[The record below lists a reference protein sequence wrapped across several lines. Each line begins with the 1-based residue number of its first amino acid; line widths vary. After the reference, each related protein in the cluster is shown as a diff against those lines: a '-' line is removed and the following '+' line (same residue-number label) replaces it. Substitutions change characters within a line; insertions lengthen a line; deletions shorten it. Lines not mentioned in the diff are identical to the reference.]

1 MHLPDGRVQT
11 VTYAVDAYNG
21 FIADVAY
28 EGVAQYPD
36 TPAYKPAYTPAPYK
50 PAPAVAKAAPA
61 PAPEAAPAAP
71 AGTTLMFLH
80 GFKVKP
86 HEVLCLV
93 PGLEIEEFYM

>member
-61 PAPEAAPAAP
+61 PAAEAAP
-71 AGTTLMFLH
+71 AGTTHSNVYM
-80 GFKVKP
+80 
-86 HEVLCLV
+86 VLRQA
-93 PGLEIEEFYM
+93 FF

>member
-36 TPAYKPAYTPAPYK
+36 TPAYKPAYKPAPYK

-61 PAPEAAPAAP
+61 AAPAAP
-71 AGTTLMFLH
+71 AGTITLMLT
-80 GFKVKP
+80 KVKP
-86 HEVLCLV
+86 RHEVLCLA
-93 PGLEIEEFYM
+93 PCPKFE